1 MKRIITNANV
11 LYQGK
16 LQKVDV
22 LFDEKEILEIGTDIQ
37 SDAEKIDATGLT
49 LLPGL
54 VDVHVHFREPG
65 NSQKETI
72 HTGSLAA
79 AHGGFTTVIAMPNVK
94 PSPDSVEVM
103 QDYLDLIQK
112 ESVIHTLPYGTIT
125 KNEQGKELSDI
136 EGMRKLGVKWFSDD
150 GVGMNDQSLMKIALE
165 KSIQD
170 DYIVACHT
178 EDLNYRP
185 KGASVHDSKVV
196 TSNGWIGIPDE
207 CESKPLENDL
217 LTAIQTKGKYH
228 ACHISSH
235 ESVAALRR
243 AKADGANVSAEVTV
257 HHLLLEDKDVKG
269 TMWKMNPPLRTHQ
282 DRMSLIAALEEG
294 TIDFIANDHAPHTQA
309 DKDKPMSEA
318 AFGIVSLETALALL
332 YTEFV
337 YKTKRWTLNE
347 LVEWMSEKPAKRFDL
362 GKIGKIEEGYAS
374 DLVLVELDQEHTIDI
389 NQFESKGKNT
399 PFNGWSVRLAVKET
413 IVSGKTVWKEKR

>member
-136 EGMRKLGVKWFSDD
+136 EGMRKLGIKWFSDD

-413 IVSGKTVWKEKR
+413 IVSGKTVWKEQK

>member
-1 MKRIITNANV
+1 MKKIITNANV

-22 LFDEKEILEIGTDIQ
+22 LFDENEILEIGTNIQ
-37 SDAEKIDATGLT
+37 DEAEKIDATGLT

-65 NSQKETI
+65 NTQKETI

-79 AHGGFTTVIAMPNVK
+79 AHGGFTTVIAMPNVN

-103 QDYLDLIQK
+103 KDYLDLIQR
-112 ESVIHTLPYGTIT
+112 ESVIHTLPYATIT
-125 KNEQGKELSDI
+125 KNEQGKELSDL
-136 EGMRKLGVKWFSDD
+136 EGMRKLGIKWFSDD

-165 KSIQD
+165 KSIRD
-170 DYIVACHT
+170 DFIVACHT

-217 LTAIQTKGKYH
+217 ITAIQTKGKYH

-235 ESVAALRR
+235 ESVATLRR
-243 AKADGANVSAEVTV
+243 AKADGANVSAEVTA
-257 HHLLLEDKDVKG
+257 HHLLLEDKDVRG
-269 TMWKMNPPLRTHQ
+269 TMWKMNPPLRTHH
-282 DRMSLIAALEEG
+282 DRMSLITALEEG
-294 TIDFIANDHAPHTQA
+294 TIDFIANDHAPHTQS

-318 AFGIVSLETALALL
+318 AFGIVSLETSLALL

-347 LVEWMSEKPAKRFDL
+347 LVSWMSEKPAQRFNL
-362 GKIGKIEEGYAS
+362 GKIGKIEVGYAS

-389 NQFESKGKNT
+389 NKFESKGKNT
-399 PFNGWSVRLAVKET
+399 PFNGWSVRLSVKET
-413 IVSGKTVWKEKR
+413 IVSGKTVWKESK

>member
-1 MKRIITNANV
+1 MKRIIINANV

-413 IVSGKTVWKEKR
+413 IVSGKTVWKEQK

>member
-136 EGMRKLGVKWFSDD
+136 EGMRKLGIKWFSDD

-185 KGASVHDSKVV
+185 KAASVHDSKVV
-196 TSNGWIGIPDE
+196 TSNGWIGISDE

-413 IVSGKTVWKEKR
+413 IVSGKTVWKEQK

>member
-72 HTGSLAA
+72 QTGSLAA

-136 EGMRKLGVKWFSDD
+136 EGMRKLGIKWFSDD

-235 ESVAALRR
+235 ESVAALRK
-243 AKADGANVSAEVTV
+243 AKADGANISAEVTV

-269 TMWKMNPPLRTHQ
+269 TMWKMNPPLRTHN
-282 DRMSLIAALEEG
+282 DRMSLITALEEG

-362 GKIGKIEEGYAS
+362 GKIGKIEVGYAS

>member
-1 MKRIITNANV
+1 MKKIITNANV

-22 LFDEKEILEIGTDIQ
+22 LFDENEILEIGTNIQ
-37 SDAEKIDATGLT
+37 DEAEKIDATGLT

-65 NSQKETI
+65 NTQKETI

-103 QDYLDLIQK
+103 KDYLDLIQR
-112 ESVIHTLPYGTIT
+112 ESVIHTLPYATIT
-125 KNEQGKELSDI
+125 KNEQGKELSDL
-136 EGMRKLGVKWFSDD
+136 EGMRKLGIKWFSDD

-170 DYIVACHT
+170 DFIVACHT

-217 LTAIQTKGKYH
+217 ITAIQTKGKYH

-235 ESVAALRR
+235 ESIAALRR
-243 AKADGANVSAEVTV
+243 AKADGANVSAEVTA
-257 HHLLLEDKDVKG
+257 HHLLLEDKDVRG
-269 TMWKMNPPLRTHQ
+269 TMWKMNPPLRTHY
-282 DRMSLIAALEEG
+282 DRMSLITALEEG
-294 TIDFIANDHAPHTQA
+294 TIDFIANDHAPHTQS

-318 AFGIVSLETALALL
+318 AFGIVSLETSLALL

-347 LVEWMSEKPAKRFDL
+347 LVSWMSEKPAQRFNL
-362 GKIGKIEEGYAS
+362 GKIGKIEVGYAS

-389 NQFESKGKNT
+389 NKFESKGKNT
-399 PFNGWSVRLAVKET
+399 PFNGWSVRLSVKET
-413 IVSGKTVWKEKR
+413 IVSGKTVWKENK

>member
-217 LTAIQTKGKYH
+217 ITAIQTKGKYH

-243 AKADGANVSAEVTV
+243 AKADGANISAEVTV

-269 TMWKMNPPLRTHQ
+269 TMWKMNPPLRTHN
-282 DRMSLIAALEEG
+282 DRMSLITALEEG

-337 YKTKRWTLNE
+337 YKTKRWSLNE

-362 GKIGKIEEGYAS
+362 GKIGKIEVGYAS
-374 DLVLVELDQEHTIDI
+374 DFVLVELDQEHTIDI

-413 IVSGKTVWKEKR
+413 IVSGKTVWKEKK

>member
-22 LFDEKEILEIGTDIQ
+22 LFDENEILEIGKDIQ

-136 EGMRKLGVKWFSDD
+136 EGMRKLGIKWFSDD

-185 KGASVHDSKVV
+185 KAASVHDSKVV

-413 IVSGKTVWKEKR
+413 IVSGKTVWKEQK

>member
-217 LTAIQTKGKYH
+217 ITAIQTKGKYH

-413 IVSGKTVWKEKR
+413 IVSGKTVWKEQK

>member
-22 LFDEKEILEIGTDIQ
+22 LFDENEILEIGKDIQ
-37 SDAEKIDATGLT
+37 DDAEKIDATGLT

-413 IVSGKTVWKEKR
+413 IVSGKTVWKEQK

>member
-72 HTGSLAA
+72 QTGSLAA

-136 EGMRKLGVKWFSDD
+136 EGMRKLGIKWFSDD

-235 ESVAALRR
+235 ESVAALRK
-243 AKADGANVSAEVTV
+243 AKADGANISAEVTV

-269 TMWKMNPPLRTHQ
+269 TMWKMNPPLRTHN
-282 DRMSLIAALEEG
+282 DRMSLITALEEG

-362 GKIGKIEEGYAS
+362 GKIGKIEVGYAS

-413 IVSGKTVWKEKR
+413 IVSGKTVWKEKK